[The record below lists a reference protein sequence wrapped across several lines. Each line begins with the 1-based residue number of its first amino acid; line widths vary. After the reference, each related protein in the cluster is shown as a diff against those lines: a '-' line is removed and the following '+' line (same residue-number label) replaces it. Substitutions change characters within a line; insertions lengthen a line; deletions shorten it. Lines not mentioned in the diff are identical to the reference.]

1 MNEQDNNEIRLDETP
16 NELGITSNKLYIIED
31 DNNNNNIIL
40 SNINNDTNDNTN
52 NIHKS
57 DSLKSVAPPE
67 SLTTLSEQITSNSV
81 SSLSP
86 INKNT
91 LNETILT
98 TLKRDLSEIMIKMK
112 FVINPLSSLKQQEQH
127 IIQWDLWG
135 PLLFNIILSI
145 TSSFQSNSNQFV
157 MVFALFW
164 IGGVLVYL
172 NGLMLGTKLS
182 LFSYWCLLGYG
193 LVPYVIAS
201 IPLALFKVNIVIRF
215 IAVLL
220 FALWAFVI
228 SMKILRRRIE
238 RKRTFLIMYPVGLFY
253 AFFIGLLVIN

>member
-1 MNEQDNNEIRLDETP
+1 MTEQDNNEIRLDETP
-16 NELGITSNKLYIIED
+16 NELGLTSNKLNIID
-31 DNNNNNIIL
+31 DEINNNNIIL
-40 SNINNDTNDNTN
+40 SSINNTNQNDNNN

-57 DSLKSVAPPE
+57 DSLKSAAPVE
-67 SLTTLSEQITSNSV
+67 SLTTLSEQIQSSSV
-81 SSLSP
+81 SSSSV
-86 INKNT
+86 NNST

-112 FVINPLSSLKQQEQH
+112 FVINPLSSIKEQEKH

-145 TSSFQSNSNQFV
+145 TTSFQTKCNQFV

-164 IGGVLVYL
+164 IGGVVVYV

-201 IPLALFKVNIVIRF
+201 IPLALFEVGIVPRF
-215 IAVLL
+215 IAVFL

-228 SMKILRRRIE
+228 SMKILKPRIE
-238 RKRTFLIMYPVGLFY
+238 TKRTFLIMYPVGLFY

>member
-1 MNEQDNNEIRLDETP
+1 MASTVNKCNEMKLLKFINEIYSP
-16 NELGITSNKLYIIED
+16 YNKAHSAKPHKIITLHHKQSNQ
-31 DNNNNNIIL
+31 N
-40 SNINNDTNDNTN
+40 SST
-52 NIHKS
+52 KS
-57 DSLKSVAPPE
+57 KE
-67 SLTTLSEQITSNSV
+67 KYT
-81 SSLSP
+81 
-86 INKNT
+86 
-91 LNETILT
+91 
-98 TLKRDLSEIMIKMK
+98 
-112 FVINPLSSLKQQEQH
+112 
-127 IIQWDLWG
+127 
-135 PLLFNIILSI
+135 SI

-238 RKRTFLIMYPVGLFY
+238 SKRTFLIMYPVGLFY

>member
-1 MNEQDNNEIRLDETP
+1 
-16 NELGITSNKLYIIED
+16 
-31 DNNNNNIIL
+31 
-40 SNINNDTNDNTN
+40 
-52 NIHKS
+52 
-57 DSLKSVAPPE
+57 
-67 SLTTLSEQITSNSV
+67 
-81 SSLSP
+81 
-86 INKNT
+86 
-91 LNETILT
+91 
-98 TLKRDLSEIMIKMK
+98 MIKMK
-112 FVINPLSSLKQQEQH
+112 FVINPLSSLKQQEKH

-201 IPLALFKVNIVIRF
+201 IPLALFNVNIVLRF

-228 SMKILRRRIE
+228 SMKILRTRIE
-238 RKRTFLIMYPVGLFY
+238 TKRTFLIMYPVGLFY